1 MISLKE
7 VLGLFD
13 PATSI
18 EIVNVDGN
26 SIYRGVLLNLGYC
39 EVGEMLDYSVDGIRM
54 KNEEHGYRVVIIIS
68 NYLATVSMEERE

>member
-1 MISLKE
+1 MMSLKSLLG
-7 VLGLFD
+7 VLE

-39 EVGEMLDYSVDGIRM
+39 EVGEMLDYSVYGIKM

-68 NYLATVSMEERE
+68 HYLATVSMEERA

>member
-1 MISLKE
+1 MISLKG
-7 VLGLFD
+7 VLRLLD

-26 SIYRGVLLNLGYC
+26 SIYRGVLLNLRYC
-39 EVGEMLDYSVDGIRM
+39 EVGEMLDYSVDGIKM

-68 NYLATVSMEERE
+68 HYLATVSMEERS

>member
-1 MISLKE
+1 MTRLKGI
-7 VLGLFD
+7 LRLLD

-39 EVGEMLDYSVDGIRM
+39 EVGEILDYSVDGIKM

-68 NYLATVSMEERE
+68 HYLATVSMEERA

>member
-1 MISLKE
+1 MTKLKGI
-7 VLGLFD
+7 LGLLD

-26 SIYRGVLLNLGYC
+26 NIYRGALLNLGYC

-68 NYLATVSMEERE
+68 HYLATVSMEERA